1 MSGAKHAVPALERAR
16 ELLSGERV
24 SLGVLFSALEGQAT
38 YLLLL
43 LFALVGT
50 MPGASI
56 IAGFALCVLSIG
68 LIMAP
73 GSPRLPGILAARELP
88 GRETRYALQ
97 HAIHALRFVENLFT
111 GSRLTIP
118 AMLRLPAGVLM
129 VILGS
134 LMFVP
139 IPLSNVPPALAAAAL
154 ALALIEDS
162 AVLLMVAGSGAL
174 GAIALLAGLGVTVAR
189 LF

>member
-1 MSGAKHAVPALERAR
+1 MTGARHAVPALERVR
-16 ELLSGERV
+16 ESLSGDRV
-24 SLGVLFSALEGQAT
+24 SLGVLCAALDGQAT

-43 LFALVGT
+43 LFALVGAI
-50 MPGASI
+50 PGVSLV
-56 IAGFALCVLSIG
+56 AGVVLCVLSVG
-68 LIMAP
+68 LIVSP
-73 GSPRLPGILAARELP
+73 GRMQLPSILAARELP
-88 GRETRYALQ
+88 SRETRYALQ
-97 HAIHALRFVENLFT
+97 HAINALRFVETLLT

-118 AMLRLPAGVLM
+118 AVLRLPAGILM
-129 VILGS
+129 IVLGS

-139 IPLSNVPPALAAAAL
+139 IPLSNVPPALAAAML

-174 GAIALLAGLGVTVAR
+174 GAIALSAELGLTVAQ